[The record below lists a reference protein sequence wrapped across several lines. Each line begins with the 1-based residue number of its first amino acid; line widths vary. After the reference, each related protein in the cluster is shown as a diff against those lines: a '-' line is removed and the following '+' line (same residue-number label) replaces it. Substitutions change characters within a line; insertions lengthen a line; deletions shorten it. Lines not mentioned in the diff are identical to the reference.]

1 MLCRRVGV
9 EGREGQRELQ
19 RWLEIKGIEKIKK
32 KWLIKFVRDEIELC
46 CCAEGLGECGTPT
59 KSLCDEANE
68 D

>member
-1 MLCRRVGV
+1 MNCTDVVGDK
-9 EGREGQRELQ
+9 RHRKNL
-19 RWLEIKGIEKIKK
+19 K

>member
-1 MLCRRVGV
+1 M
-9 EGREGQRELQ
+9 
-19 RWLEIKGIEKIKK
+19 WLEIKGIEKIKK